1 MIEKM
6 NFKYKQD
13 NIIIEII
20 KQKNKNNEKIILFI
34 IKLNLNL

>member
-13 NIIIEII
+13 NIIIAII
-20 KQKNKNNEKIILFI
+20 KQKNKNNGKIILFI

>member
-20 KQKNKNNEKIILFI
+20 KQKNKNNGKIILFI